1 MGTTAQ
7 VTAWSATVMGTTA
20 QVTAWTAGGGPW
32 GRGPLVLA
40 TYYCDFRCL
49 NTKPF
54 FINTDIWA
62 SIKCRFPDILI
73 WISEAVFQSLIISH
87 YRGKCLSESQT
98 ENQKKKKQK
107 TKNKKTKKP
116 FNPSTR
122 ESEAGRFLSLR
133 RAWSTKWVPGQPGL
147 YRETL
152 SRKTTT
158 TTKQKQTNKN
168 IFLDLL

>member
-1 MGTTAQ
+1 
-7 VTAWSATVMGTTA
+7 MGTTA

-73 WISEAVFQSLIISH
+73 WISEAVFQNLIISH
-87 YRGKCLSESQT
+87 NRGNISQKV
-98 ENQKKKKQK
+98 QKKKKKKQQQQQQTQTPLIPALRCQRQADFWVWGEPGLQSEFLDSQGYTEK
-107 TKNKKTKKP
+107 PCLETKQNKKRYIK
-116 FNPSTR
+116 STMVFSVKR
-122 ESEAGRFLSLR
+122 MV
-133 RAWSTKWVPGQPGL
+133 KWHL
-147 YRETL
+147 
-152 SRKTTT
+152 
-158 TTKQKQTNKN
+158 
-168 IFLDLL
+168 

>member
-7 VTAWSATVMGTTA
+7 VTAWNATVMGTTA

-73 WISEAVFQSLIISH
+73 WISEAVFQNLIISH
-87 YRGKCLSESQT
+87 NRGKCFSESP
-98 ENQKKKKQK
+98 KKKKK
-107 TKNKKTKKP
+107 KKTTTTNP
-116 FNPSTR
+116 NTFNPSTQV
-122 ESEAGRFLSLR
+122 SEAGRFLSLR

>member
-7 VTAWSATVMGTTA
+7 ATAWSATVMGTTA

-87 YRGKCLSESQT
+87 NRGKCLSESQT
-98 ENQKKKKQK
+98 ENQKNPKNQKQ
-107 TKNKKTKKP
+107 KNKK
-116 FNPSTR
+116 NPLIP
-122 ESEAGRFLSLR
+122 ALR
-133 RAWSTKWVPGQPGL
+133 SQRQADFWVWGQPGL
-147 YRETL
+147 QSE
-152 SRKTTT
+152 
-158 TTKQKQTNKN
+158 
-168 IFLDLL
+168 FLDSQGYTEKPCLEKQQQQKTKTFS

>member
-1 MGTTAQ
+1 
-7 VTAWSATVMGTTA
+7 MGTTA

-87 YRGKCLSESQT
+87 NRGKCLSESQT
-98 ENQKKKKQK
+98 ENKQTTKKTKQEQK
-107 TKNKKTKKP
+107 TKKNKKTIKNP
-116 FNPSTR
+116 NTFNPSSR
-122 ESEAGRFLSLR
+122 ELETGRFLSLWP
-133 RAWSTKWVPGQPGL
+133 AWSTKWVPGQPGL

-152 SRKTTT
+152 SQK
-158 TTKQKQTNKN
+158 TKQNKQKN
-168 IFLDLL
+168 F

>member
-7 VTAWSATVMGTTA
+7 ATAWSTTVMGTTA

-87 YRGKCLSESQT
+87 NRGKCLSESQT
-98 ENQKKKKQK
+98 ENKQTAKKKKQNK
-107 TKNKKTKKP
+107 NKKQKNKKTIKNP
-116 FNPSTR
+116 NTFNPSTR
-122 ESEAGRFLSLR
+122 ELETGRFLSLWP
-133 RAWSTKWVPGQPGL
+133 AWSTK
-147 YRETL
+147 
-152 SRKTTT
+152 
-158 TTKQKQTNKN
+158 
-168 IFLDLL
+168 